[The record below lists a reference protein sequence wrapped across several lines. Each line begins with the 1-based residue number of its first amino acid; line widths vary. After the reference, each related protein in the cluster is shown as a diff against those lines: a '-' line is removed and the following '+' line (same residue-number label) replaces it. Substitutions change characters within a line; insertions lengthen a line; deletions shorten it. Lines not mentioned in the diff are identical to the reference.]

1 MLPSGGFS
9 MNPETRQKLR
19 DARDLLLT
27 VEAWARTGEI
37 NFMARKMA
45 WRGYHAA
52 VKRFNEENRGIKCPE
67 PS

>member
-1 MLPSGGFS
+1 

-19 DARDLLLT
+19 DARDSLLIA
-27 VEAWARTGEI
+27 EAWARTGEI
-37 NFMARKMA
+37 DFMARKMA

-52 VKRFNEENRGIKCPE
+52 VKRFNEENRGVKCPE